1 MCNVYNSIG
10 CLTVIKAH
18 LRRNDIND
26 FNSLNEV
33 VNFQKNYLTYRQE
46 IVSSHEKIIEQEK
59 TSISADILQ
68 LESSIH
74 SDKVRFENLLN
85 MEIEALEQKLNNF
98 KDSTTPKFLQKF
110 FNRIRQWYYQKK
122 IDSLKISLS
131 SRVDDLIRKSVELHQ
146 EKRNRYQ
153 YITSRFTDA
162 VNESCAGQLKELD
175 RKKRIVDEVKT
186 SIYGALGEHKV
197 VKELKN
203 LSDDNV
209 LINDF
214 SLTFSP
220 AIFNRQENDFIK
232 SIQIDHI
239 LVSPSG
245 IFLIETKNWS
255 EKSLRSL
262 DLRSP
267 VQQVKRTSFA
277 LFKLLSGDIAHD
289 RVKIN
294 KHHWGDRKIPMKN
307 LIVLTNTKPNVEF
320 QYVKVLTLNQL
331 LGYIRY
337 FKPMFTTTETEAISS
352 YLLNLNDMKH
362 INTKS

>member
-1 MCNVYNSIG
+1 
-10 CLTVIKAH
+10 
-18 LRRNDIND
+18 
-26 FNSLNEV
+26 
-33 VNFQKNYLTYRQE
+33 
-46 IVSSHEKIIEQEK
+46 
-59 TSISADILQ
+59 
-68 LESSIH
+68 
-74 SDKVRFENLLN
+74 
-85 MEIEALEQKLNNF
+85 
-98 KDSTTPKFLQKF
+98 
-110 FNRIRQWYYQKK
+110 
-122 IDSLKISLS
+122 
-131 SRVDDLIRKSVELHQ
+131 
-146 EKRNRYQ
+146 
-153 YITSRFTDA
+153 
-162 VNESCAGQLKELD
+162 
-175 RKKRIVDEVKT
+175 
-186 SIYGALGEHKV
+186 
-197 VKELKN
+197 
-203 LSDDNV
+203 